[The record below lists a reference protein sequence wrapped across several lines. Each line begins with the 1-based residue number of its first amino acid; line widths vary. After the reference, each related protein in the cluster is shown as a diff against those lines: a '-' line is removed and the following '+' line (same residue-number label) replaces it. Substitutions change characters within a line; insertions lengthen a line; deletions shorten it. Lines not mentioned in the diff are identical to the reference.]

1 MIQTG
6 KITALYARF
15 SHDEGNSGHDSNSI
29 ANQKELLAEYANTHG
44 FINHQFYTDDG
55 YSGTNFERPAFQK
68 MMTDV
73 ENGLIGTI
81 IVKDM
86 SRLGRNYLMVG
97 QYTEIIFPE
106 YNVRFVAISD
116 NVDSA
121 EGVNRKIN
129 AIRTAIAQ
137 CIRINAIGWFCIS
150 CKYNICIALTINTH
164 TDGFTNIHILQ
175 CF

>member
-81 IVKDM
+81 IGWWD
-86 SRLGRNYLMVG
+86 SIQRLFFRNTMFDLW
-97 QYTEIIFPE
+97 QL
-106 YNVRFVAISD
+106 AIMWIPQRD
-116 NVDSA
+116 
-121 EGVNRKIN
+121 
-129 AIRTAIAQ
+129 
-137 CIRINAIGWFCIS
+137 
-150 CKYNICIALTINTH
+150 
-164 TDGFTNIHILQ
+164 
-175 CF
+175 